1 MKLVAI
7 CLVALLLESSLGSAA
22 ECTDIKSTC
31 TDAVT
36 RTEQALQGLFQYYWR
51 SDPAKNHE
59 NIKFFFSCAQVG
71 GNGGL
76 GNLYQCS
83 CGNPDSCVNCY
94 RWYDAITLESLATY
108 GIYAN
113 TTNNSEVADIMFA
126 HSPYNAKWD
135 AQAACIWID
144 DFSWYGLA
152 YLRVYEWLKVCRCVY
167 SRFYACIVAHI
178 YNMVDI
184 LATDLYSLL

>member
-1 MKLVAI
+1 MNLAAVISLA
-7 CLVALLLESSLGSAA
+7 ALLLAPSLSSAA
-22 ECTDIKSTC
+22 KCTNIRSTC
-31 TDAVT
+31 TDAAI
-36 RTEQALQGLFQYYWR
+36 RTEQALQGLFHYYYR
-51 SDPAKNHE
+51 SDPTKE

-126 HSPYNAKWD
+126 HSPYNANWD
-135 AQAACIWID
+135 AQSSCIWID

-152 YLRVYEWLKVCRCVY
+152 YLRVYDWLKVCITLCMKSFIITY
-167 SRFYACIVAHI
+167 SISDKHTI
-178 YNMVDI
+178 H
-184 LATDLYSLL
+184 TSLTHN